1 MYEIRE
7 AHEEDRDSVVQVLTR
22 ALGSLETF
30 REEWVESWRQ
40 YWNRPEYE
48 DWAYV
53 ALYKGDVVA
62 NLSFAAND
70 GLNRIR
76 GAPQR
81 FGAVWAVGV
90 EVEHRRKGLLKR
102 LFNSA
107 FPRMKEEGIVLSI
120 LDPSPYDGA
129 QIAYEKCGYALS
141 ENRVTH
147 NFLCRALRP
156 VKGSQDIMVRELVDT
171 DEYKKISDLE
181 ATMGRFGSRVFT
193 WPGIFVHQIKSGHFY
208 IMERGSEPVGCA
220 KLSFKS
226 GDESILNVSM
236 TYFESYDVLP
246 SIIELIAENS
256 SKMTRVEWNCD
267 PQIPVPYYFQNIHH
281 LKTHNT
287 GTMMMRVIDF
297 EGYCRRIQVPEQAEE
312 ELIVN
317 LNDIQ
322 CPWNEGTYR
331 LNSEKGALTIERD
344 NKRSEITLNPFQL
357 SQVIGGLT
365 LPSVLREMG
374 IISCSPETAQKLDAI
389 FPVDSF
395 MSYVRF

>member
-1 MYEIRE
+1 
-7 AHEEDRDSVVQVLTR
+7 
-22 ALGSLETF
+22 
-30 REEWVESWRQ
+30 
-40 YWNRPEYE
+40 
-48 DWAYV
+48 
-53 ALYKGDVVA
+53 
-62 NLSFAAND
+62 
-70 GLNRIR
+70 
-76 GAPQR
+76 
-81 FGAVWAVGV
+81 
-90 EVEHRRKGLLKR
+90 
-102 LFNSA
+102 
-107 FPRMKEEGIVLSI
+107 
-120 LDPSPYDGA
+120 
-129 QIAYEKCGYALS
+129 
-141 ENRVTH
+141 
-147 NFLCRALRP
+147 
-156 VKGSQDIMVRELVDT
+156 
-171 DEYKKISDLE
+171 
-181 ATMGRFGSRVFT
+181 
-193 WPGIFVHQIKSGHFY
+193 
-208 IMERGSEPVGCA
+208 MERGSEPVGCV

-226 GDESILNVSM
+226 GDESILSVSM
-236 TYFESYDVLP
+236 TYFKSYDVLP

-256 SKMTRVEWNCD
+256 SKIARVEWNCD
-267 PQIPVPYYFQNIHH
+267 PQIPVPYYFQNIHN

-297 EGYCRRIQVPEQAEE
+297 DGYCRQIQVPEQAEE

-317 LNDIQ
+317 LNDNQ